1 MNTSRGT
8 AAPSI
13 EGIDAIA
20 YTEAYFPTDSGW
32 ASSWSA
38 LLRTAKDPSASEGGW
53 DALRSVCSRGVTDVR
68 RRANLISRIDV
79 VVAVPSRMCRWR
91 RRGMSLPDAFGRSLH
106 DALRLRYEP
115 DAVMAAVDN
124 VEIKRIAVEHRRQAV
139 MGTFAVAT
147 RKLTGKSVLLVDDIS
162 TSGATL
168 AECAQQLRSAGVS
181 VVFAYTL
188 GRTADF
194 ARGSAGGRRDQPQV
208 LKVAFVDPPRELGR
222 WTRKVE
228 LPTRN
233 VKRSD

>member
-1 MNTSRGT
+1 MNTSRGI

-13 EGIDAIA
+13 KGVDAIA

-32 ASSWSA
+32 ASSWSS

-53 DALRSVCSRGVTDVR
+53 DALRSVCNRGVTDVR
-68 RRANLISRIDV
+68 SRANLISRIDV

-106 DALRLRYEP
+106 DALRLRYES
-115 DAVMAAVDN
+115 DALISAVDHI
-124 VEIKRIAVEHRRQAV
+124 EIKRIAIEHRRKAV
-139 MGTFAVAT
+139 TGTFAVTPGRLA
-147 RKLTGKSVLLVDDIS
+147 GKTVLLVDDI
-162 TSGATL
+162 TTTGATL
-168 AECAQQLRSAGVS
+168 AECAVQLRNAGAA

-194 ARGSAGGRRDQPQV
+194 ARGSAGGRRDEPQV
-208 LKVAFVDPPRELGR
+208 HKVAFVDPPRELGR

-233 VKRSD
+233 VERSD

>member
-1 MNTSRGT
+1 
-8 AAPSI
+8 
-13 EGIDAIA
+13 
-20 YTEAYFPTDSGW
+20 
-32 ASSWSA
+32 
-38 LLRTAKDPSASEGGW
+38 
-53 DALRSVCSRGVTDVR
+53 
-68 RRANLISRIDV
+68 
-79 VVAVPSRMCRWR
+79 
-91 RRGMSLPDAFGRSLH
+91 MSLPDAFGRSLH

-139 MGTFAVAT
+139 MGTFSVTT

-233 VKRSD
+233 VEGSD